1 MHDLHPGQ
9 PPDLLHR
16 TCQAGLWRN
25 EQRYNALFRDIFD
38 PDTARFHYPAGMRQ
52 QVMAFYVGGIT
63 AVIAAWLKEDCRQTP
78 DEIIRIIET
87 CIFPR
92 EQGLDEQTPC
102 AKLQIYFQTYC

>member
-1 MHDLHPGQ
+1 
-9 PPDLLHR
+9 
-16 TCQAGLWRN
+16 
-25 EQRYNALFRDIFD
+25 
-38 PDTARFHYPAGMRQ
+38 MRQ

-92 EQGLDEQTPC
+92 EQSIG
-102 AKLQIYFQTYC
+102 